1 MDHCLADEPQPKQ
14 RQLLNLPIKLACSAH
29 YRRYL
34 LHIIHAATHY
44 QRSLRSFVVFPRAN
58 GRAASATPT
67 KFAAVGSSAS
77 SELSTA
83 NLYGVLARRLYRYRG
98 GCAPPLLASGWPE
111 CILLETRLSP
121 DASVSTPTSRQCAAR
136 EFTSKRATVGTA
148 S

>member
-1 MDHCLADEPQPKQ
+1 MSHSLNSASYSICQACL
-14 RQLLNLPIKLACSAH
+14 LLEACSRAH

-83 NLYGVLARRLYRYRG
+83 NLYGVLSRDGCTGIGVVVPRRFWHLGVARMHIIG
-98 GCAPPLLASGWPE
+98 NPPEP
-111 CILLETRLSP
+111 
-121 DASVSTPTSRQCAAR
+121 
-136 EFTSKRATVGTA
+136 
-148 S
+148 